1 MVGLLVVQGII
12 SGMCLG
18 GTYILL
24 GLGMTLILSV
34 MNILQFSHGQV
45 YMVGAFTVYYLT
57 VKTGMNIYLAVPI
70 AMVTTSLLG
79 LFLERFFLRP
89 IKGDF
94 LGYVLVTSGLGIIM
108 EVIVVAI
115 FGLGVKQ
122 VPSLCSGSI
131 EVGGMF
137 FAKDRLIALLISAV
151 LVLVLQIF
159 LKRSKFGLALTAS
172 AQNPEGAIL
181 QGINPNVMSALVVAI
196 GSGIAA
202 VGGALGGSIFN
213 LDPYMGGAAF
223 GKGIAL
229 IVIGG
234 LGSVMG
240 TVVGGIMLGLS
251 DYLIALFFGS
261 QVASA
266 IPLCI
271 VVIFLLF
278 RPRGLFGHD

>member
-1 MVGLLVVQGII
+1 
-12 SGMCLG
+12 
-18 GTYILL
+18 
-24 GLGMTLILSV
+24 
-34 MNILQFSHGQV
+34 
-45 YMVGAFTVYYLT
+45 MVGAFTVYFLT
-57 VKTGMNIYLAVPI
+57 VDAGLSIYIAVPI
-70 AMVTTSLLG
+70 AMVTTSILG
-79 LFLERFFLRP
+79 LFIERIFLRP
-89 IKGDF
+89 VKGDF
-94 LGYVLVTSGLGIIM
+94 LGYVLVTSGLGLIM
-108 EVIVVAI
+108 EVLVVGV

-131 EVGGMF
+131 EISGMF
-137 FAKDRLIALLISAV
+137 FARDRLIALLISAV
-151 LVLVLQIF
+151 LVSVLQMF
-159 LKRSKFGLALTAS
+159 LKKSKFGLALMAS

-240 TVVGGIMLGLS
+240 TVVGGLMLGLS
-251 DYLIALFFGS
+251 DYLVALFFGS